1 MKATE
6 TFATSGKVRLWCE
19 TFGEEKD
26 PALLLIMGSGGQ
38 GILWPTDFCIG
49 LAKSGLYVIRYD
61 HRDTGLSSLI
71 DYQNDPYSLLE
82 MADDAIAIFDHLQ
95 IDKAHV
101 VGASLGAS
109 IATLL
114 AVSSPERLHSAVLL
128 MASSDVRHVFGP
140 EYAALSALPKPK
152 PEYVEWLTNYIKAL
166 SNNATEDEK
175 VSFMLQGARLCN
187 GTTFAFDE
195 TQYLQVRSMAMA
207 RSSSTQGTQHHLF
220 AAKASLDELLTA
232 PQKITVPTL
241 VVHGDQDP
249 IFSVEHAEHLVKA
262 IKGAKLQIIAGMGHA
277 LNDSLCQLLQQM
289 ILDHVKNRG
298 S

>member
-6 TFATSGKVRLWCE
+6 SFATAGKVRLWCE
-19 TFGEEKD
+19 TFGEKKD

-38 GILWPTDFCIG
+38 GILWPTDFCEG

-71 DYQNDPYSLLE
+71 DYKNEPYSLQD

-95 IDKAHV
+95 IDKAHI

-109 IATLL
+109 ISTLL
-114 AVSSPERLHSAVLL
+114 AAHSPHRLHTAVLL
-128 MASSDVRHVFGP
+128 MASSDVRHVFGS
-140 EYAALSALPKPK
+140 EYASLSSLPKPK
-152 PEYVEWLTNYIKAL
+152 PHYLQWLANYLQAL

-175 VSFMLQGARLCN
+175 LSLMIQGARLCN
-187 GTTFAFDE
+187 GTMFAFDE
-195 TQYLQVRSMAMA
+195 AQYLQLRKLMMA
-207 RSSSTQGTQHHLF
+207 RCSATQGTQHHLC

-232 PQKITVPTL
+232 PQKIKVPTL
-241 VVHGDQDP
+241 IVHGDEDP
-249 IFSVEHAEHLVKA
+249 IFPVEHAEHLAKA
-262 IKGAKLQIIAGMGHA
+262 ITGAKLRIIAGMGHA
-277 LNDSLCQLLQQM
+277 LNAALSERLTQM
-289 ILDHVKNRG
+289 IVDHVKSHG